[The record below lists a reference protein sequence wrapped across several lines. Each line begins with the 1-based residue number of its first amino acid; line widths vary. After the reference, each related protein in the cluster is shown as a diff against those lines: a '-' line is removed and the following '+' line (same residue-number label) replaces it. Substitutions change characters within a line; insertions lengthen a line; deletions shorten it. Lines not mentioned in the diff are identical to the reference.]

1 MPEETLVVTYLA
13 LDDPAG
19 IRRAG
24 PPRVPV
30 QIERVDP
37 PDGEVSRWFYVAVGG
52 AYAWTDRLDDDEATW
67 QAHAE
72 QVETWVATVGAQRA
86 GYVELLPRDD
96 EVEIA
101 FFGLLQPYQGVGL
114 GGHLLTFALERAF
127 ELGRRVWLHTCSLD
141 GPHALPNYEAR
152 GMVPYR
158 TETETR

>member
-1 MPEETLVVTYLA
+1 MPDEAPITITYLA

-19 IRRAG
+19 IRPAA

-30 QIERVDP
+30 EIERVEP

-52 AYAWTDRLDDDEATW
+52 AYAWTDRLDDDDDKW

-86 GYVELLPRDD
+86 GYVELLPRDRD
-96 EVEIA
+96 VEIA
-101 FFGLLQPYQGVGL
+101 FFGLLQPYQGLGL
-114 GGHLLTFALERAF
+114 GGHLLTFGLRRAF
-127 ELGRRVWLHTCSLD
+127 ELGDRVWLHTCSLD

-152 GMVPYR
+152 GMVPYK
-158 TETETR
+158 TTSG

>member
-1 MPEETLVVTYLA
+1 MPEEPLVVTYLA

-30 QIERVDP
+30 AIQRVDP
-37 PDGEVSRWFYVAVGG
+37 PDGEVSRWLYVAVGG
-52 AYAWTDRLDDDEATW
+52 AYAWTDRLDDDEARW

-101 FFGLLQPYQGVGL
+101 YFGLLQPYQGLGL

-141 GPHALPNYEAR
+141 GPHALPNYVAR

-158 TETETR
+158 TETASR